1 MVEVAEQIPSLGKS
15 NSIMIIIMII
25 IYIALFSYPFIALY
39 NNQVNV
45 EPKKLKNIIKY
56 RDKLVRKLEIYIY
69 TLYKK

>member
-1 MVEVAEQIPSLGKS
+1 MGKS

-39 NNQVNV
+39 NNQFNV

-56 RDKLVRKLEIYIY
+56 RDKLVRKLDIYIY
-69 TLYKK
+69 IYIYIIQKMKVKI

>member
-1 MVEVAEQIPSLGKS
+1 MT
-15 NSIMIIIMII
+15 IIMII

-56 RDKLVRKLEIYIY
+56 RDKLVRKLEIYTY
-69 TLYKK
+69 TSYKK